1 MSPHSD
7 SSAEVC
13 IVAAKRTPIG
23 RFLGT
28 LKDQSAVD
36 LACAAGQAALVGL
49 DPAQIDQVIVGNVI
63 GSGLGMNVAR
73 QVGVRL
79 GLPVSVPAYSVNMMC
94 ASGMQAVL
102 LAAQAIRT
110 GDARVVLCG
119 GTESMSNAPYL
130 LPRARRG
137 LKFGDATL
145 VDTLLCDGLV
155 DAFDHRHMAFT
166 AEGLAAKYGITRI
179 EQDEFALRSQQR
191 YEAAR
196 AAGRFAD
203 ELVSSER
210 LDRDEHARADTTRAG
225 LAKLKPAFDPQGTV
239 TAGNASGINDGAA
252 MLVVAER
259 DFARQRGWPVLAV
272 IETGTTCGCDPKLMG
287 LGPVHAIR
295 KLIERDGLE
304 LSSLDTIEINE
315 AFAAQALACLR
326 ELSLD
331 ETRLNPAGGAIAM
344 GHPIGASG
352 ARLVTHLAHKLAR
365 GDGSRALASLCVGGG
380 QGAAVLLRA
389 AH

>member
-1 MSPHSD
+1 MSPQSD
-7 SSAEVC
+7 SSSDVC

-23 RFLGT
+23 RFLGA

-49 DPAQIDQVIVGNVI
+49 DAAQIDQVIVGNVI

-79 GLPVSVPAYSVNMMC
+79 GLPLSVPAYTVNMMC

-102 LAAQAIRT
+102 LAAQAIRA

-130 LPRARRG
+130 LPRARSG
-137 LKFGDATL
+137 LKFGDALL
-145 VDTLLCDGLV
+145 VDALLCDGLV

-166 AEGLAAKYGITRI
+166 AESLAAKYGITRV
-179 EQDEFALRSQQR
+179 EQDEFALRSQHR

-196 AAGRFAD
+196 MAGRFAD
-203 ELVSSER
+203 ELIPIGT
-210 LDRDEHARADTTRAG
+210 LDRDEHARADTTLAG

-259 DFARQRGWPVLAV
+259 DFARQRDWPVLAV
-272 IETGTTCGCDPKLMG
+272 IESGATCGCDPKLMG

-295 KLIERDGLE
+295 KLVDRDGLE
-304 LSSLDTIEINE
+304 LSSIDTIEINE
-315 AFAAQALACLR
+315 AFAAQTLACLR

-331 ETRLNPAGGAIAM
+331 ESRLNPFGGAIAM

-352 ARLVTHLAHKLAR
+352 ARLVTHLAHQLAR

-380 QGAAVLLRA
+380 QGAAVQLRA

>member
-1 MSPHSD
+1 MSPQSD

-179 EQDEFALRSQQR
+179 EQDEFAFRSQQR

-210 LDRDEHARADTTRAG
+210 LDRDEHARADTTLAG

-365 GDGSRALASLCVGGG
+365 GDGSRVLASLCVGGG

>member
-1 MSPHSD
+1 MSPQSD

-210 LDRDEHARADTTRAG
+210 LDRDEHARADTTLAG

-331 ETRLNPAGGAIAM
+331 ESRLNPAGGAIAM

-365 GDGSRALASLCVGGG
+365 GDGSRVLASLCVGGG